1 MGWSA
6 TSFQFWE
13 GTATLN
19 RMSVGEQTAADYPY
33 CKHLPVI
40 SILLQLTSA
49 VFLLRLGLG
58 IPRHQFSVYIL
69 LLLCLYSDLASAIR
83 SI

>member
-19 RMSVGEQTAADYPY
+19 SMFVGEQTVADYPY
-33 CKHLPVI
+33 YN
-40 SILLQLTSA
+40 
-49 VFLLRLGLG
+49 
-58 IPRHQFSVYIL
+58 QFQVLYIGEVGRQ
-69 LLLCLYSDLASAIR
+69 DL
-83 SI
+83 